1 MPNFA
6 KTIRAARQQGQQSL
20 DRLVNEMT
28 PEDML
33 ANYDE
38 LVASGV
44 AIDTDKIATSLAV
57 RGCLSAYYQD
67 WYLSHDRLTSRVM
80 RLVDPGWVYNNCRH
94 LLDHSEIDVVDVAN
108 ALTPWQ
114 ISDLAGVLH
123 DAGLELCDLQT
134 IEISMIPSLVEAGYQ
149 IGDIVRHKAVL
160 DVNNPRASNDDV
172 ISDVIL
178 LAEQGCLGDKM
189 EWNLRRSLS
198 GYRLSAADMKRLHQ
212 AGISWDLILDSQS
225 ILDALKIF
233 GMDDDPEV
241 QAFLARQINE
251 CQPHIVDKLNK
262 LAETLASQCSGLVAT
277 ALALKISASAL
288 EDNLDAFLESGA
300 DVAAVANKLSLE
312 LPGEAL
318 RNYNKLTSRGAQIN
332 AVDCL
337 HRWLTRPFSRG
348 TLGTPWLYGC
358 SSADEFCTACLSI
371 EQEVGH
377 TISLADFSDHELD
390 EASVLV
396 DATIDTLTFLLERQ
410 MPLAIACQLIDP
422 WIIIS
427 DHQRLQA
434 NYGLTN
440 TTLSKLVNNWLHS
453 LAVKQDCKDFIV
465 GSNELDILLSLDGAI
480 DFSDRASELSN
491 HFSIDYVIGN
501 YARFVARGIRIDFE
515 QICHFPLQRLDL
527 KLLDEQIDNLSSSG
541 ATARDILLLLT
552 SLHSGEMTT
561 HIVNSLIHMANHD
574 QETLDCILL
583 GPLCYELDDATLLR
597 FLHEGASPLIVISRL
612 RHPELVQDELLS
624 AGLDPSTIC
633 KYINKR

>member
-1 MPNFA
+1 MPDLA
-6 KTIRAARQQGQQSL
+6 KTIRAAVQQGQQSL
-20 DRLVNEMT
+20 DRLVHGMT
-28 PEDML
+28 PRDML
-33 ANYDE
+33 INYDT
-38 LVASGV
+38 LVANGV
-44 AIDTDKIATSLAV
+44 TIDTDKIATSLAV
-57 RGCLSAYYQD
+57 YGNLSVAWLN
-67 WYLSHDRLTSRVM
+67 WYLSHDRLTSQVM
-80 RLVDPGWVYNNCRH
+80 QLASPDWAYNNYRH
-94 LLDHSEIDVVDVAN
+94 LLNQSELDVADVAN
-108 ALTPWQ
+108 ALKPWQ

-123 DAGLELCDLQT
+123 DAGLELCNLQT

-149 IGDIVRHKAVL
+149 VGDIIRHKAAL
-160 DVNNPRASNDDV
+160 DVNNPRTSNDV
-172 ISDVIL
+172 VVSDMIL
-178 LAEQGCLGDKM
+178 LAEQGCLSDEMK
-189 EWNLRRSLS
+189 WSSLRKP
-198 GYRLSAADMKRLHQ
+198 LSATDMRRLHR

-241 QAFLARQINE
+241 QASLARQINE
-251 CQPHIVDKLNK
+251 CQPYVVDELSQ

-277 ALALKISASAL
+277 ALARKISVRAL
-288 EDNLDAFLESGA
+288 ADNLDAFLESGA
-300 DVAAVANKLSLE
+300 DVAAIADRLSLE
-312 LPGEAL
+312 HPGEAL

-348 TLGTPWLYGC
+348 TLGTPWLYSC
-358 SSADEFCTACLSI
+358 SSADEFCTACLLI

-396 DATIDTLTFLLERQ
+396 DATIDTVTFLLERQ

-552 SLHSGEMTT
+552 SLHSREMTT

-574 QETLDCILL
+574 QETLDCILHRL
-583 GPLCYELDDATLLR
+583 SYGLDDATLLR

-624 AGLDPSTIC
+624 AGLDPSTIY